1 MKKSEIL
8 FLYET
13 SYNVPNGDPFTGEQ
27 RYDDETKKILV
38 SDVRIKRFIRTYLE
52 EVNGSHICEW

>member
-1 MKKSEIL
+1 MIKKSEIL

-27 RYDDETKKILV
+27 RYDDETKRFSSVMYASNVLYVHIWKILKE
-38 SDVRIKRFIRTYLE
+38 SI
-52 EVNGSHICEW
+52 SM